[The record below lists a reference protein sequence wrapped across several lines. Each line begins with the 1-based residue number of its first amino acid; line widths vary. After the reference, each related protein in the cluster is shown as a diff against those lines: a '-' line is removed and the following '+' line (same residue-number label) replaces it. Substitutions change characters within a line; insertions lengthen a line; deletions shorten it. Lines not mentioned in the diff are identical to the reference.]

1 MCESYCI
8 CLLFPVCGCV
18 NLFVCV
24 CVCVRVLVCVGECGT
39 LKDVRE
45 VIYVR
50 QRDENINTEK
60 SSCKPRQPLSHL
72 FSLK

>member
-1 MCESYCI
+1 MSIISCVWVCKS
-8 CLLFPVCGCV
+8 LLCVC
-18 NLFVCV
+18 VCV